1 MKSNK
6 WKQEEL
12 FKELTKRGV
21 GSLRKINRI
30 DKPLA
35 RLTRGHRENIL
46 INKIR
51 NEKGNI
57 TTDPEEIQNTIRSF
71 YKKAILNKTGKP
83 G

>member
-1 MKSNK
+1 MKSAK

-21 GSLRKINRI
+21 GSLRKINKI

-35 RLTRGHRENIL
+35 RLTRGHRDNIL

-51 NEKGNI
+51 NEKGDI
-57 TTDPEEIQNTIRSF
+57 ATDTEEIQNTLRSF
-71 YKKAILNKTGKP
+71 YKRL
-83 G
+83 